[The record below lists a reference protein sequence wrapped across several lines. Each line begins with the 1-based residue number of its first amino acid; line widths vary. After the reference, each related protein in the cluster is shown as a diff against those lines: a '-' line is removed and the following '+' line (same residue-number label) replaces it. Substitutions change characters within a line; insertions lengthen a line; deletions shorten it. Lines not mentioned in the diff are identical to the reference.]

1 MEGIA
6 VGQRVELRARA
17 YPGTTFNGTVTS
29 IATSAQG
36 SAGTS
41 SQPGIFTSGST
52 DSNKSV
58 IVTTRIDNQSLLL
71 KPEMTGQA
79 KIFCGS
85 RRITELI
92 ARRLALTFR
101 VALWSWW

>member
-1 MEGIA
+1 IVE
-6 VGQRVELRARA
+6 RVELRARA
-17 YPGTTFNGTVTS
+17 YPGMTFQGKVTA

-36 SAGTS
+36 AEGTVT
-41 SQPGIFTSGST
+41 QPGVFGSGGA
-52 DSNKSV
+52 DPNKSV
-58 IVTTRIDNQSLLL
+58 LVTTLIDNESQLL

-85 RRITELI
+85 RTMADLI